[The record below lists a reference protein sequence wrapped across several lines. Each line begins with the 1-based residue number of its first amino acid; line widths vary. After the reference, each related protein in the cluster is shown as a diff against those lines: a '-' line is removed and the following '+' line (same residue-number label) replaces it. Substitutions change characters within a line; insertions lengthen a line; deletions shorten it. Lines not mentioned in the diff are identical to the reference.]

1 MELSVFNSKG
11 EDTGRKV
18 TLSDAV
24 FGHEPNEHVM
34 YLDVKQYLAN
44 QRQGTH
50 KSKELAEISRT
61 TKKLKKQKGTGGAR
75 AGSMKSGVFIGGGR
89 MFGPRPRDYGFKLN
103 KKTKRVARLS
113 ALSVLA
119 REGKV
124 ALVENLTLSAP
135 RTKDFVAI
143 LDGLK
148 LNNGRKTLYVA
159 AEADK
164 NLLLSARN
172 VQKVKIATP
181 VALNTHDLLNTDTL
195 LLSEDGLRSLEQLY
209 TANNSAE

>member
-1 MELSVFNSKG
+1 MELAVYNIKG

-18 TLSDAV
+18 TLSDAI
-24 FGHEPNEHVM
+24 FGLDVNEHVM
-34 YLDVKQYLAN
+34 WLDVKQYLAN

-50 KSKELAEISRT
+50 KSKQRAEVART

-89 MFGPRPRDYGFKLN
+89 IFGPQPRDYGFKLN

-113 ALSVLA
+113 ALSSLA
-119 REGKV
+119 KDGKI
-124 ALVENLTLSAP
+124 ALVENISLSAP
-135 RTKDFVAI
+135 RTKDFLAI

-148 LNNGRKTLYVA
+148 LNNGKKTLLVTGA
-159 AEADK
+159 VDK
-164 NLLLSARN
+164 NVVLSARN
-172 VQKVKIATP
+172 LQKVTVATP

-195 LLSEDGLRSLEQLY
+195 LISEDGLASLNQLY
-209 TANNSAE
+209 TSAE

>member
-1 MELSVFNSKG
+1 MELAVYNLKG

-18 TLSDAV
+18 TLSDAI
-24 FGHEPNEHVM
+24 FGLEVNEHVM

-50 KSKELAEISRT
+50 KSKQRNEVHGT

-75 AGSMKSGVFIGGGR
+75 AGSMKSGVFVGGGR
-89 MFGPRPRDYGFKLN
+89 MFGPQPRDYNFKLN

-113 ALSVLA
+113 ALSSLA
-119 REGKV
+119 KDGKISI
-124 ALVENLTLSAP
+124 VENIAMSAP

-148 LNNGRKTLYVA
+148 LTNGKKTMLVTG
-159 AEADK
+159 EVNK
-164 NLLLSARN
+164 NVILSARN
-172 VQKVKIATP
+172 LQKVKVSTP
-181 VALNTHDLLNTDTL
+181 IGLNTHDLLNTDTL
-195 LLSEDGLRSLEQLY
+195 LISEDGMASLVELY
-209 TANNSAE
+209 STAE

>member
-1 MELSVFNSKG
+1 MELSVYNIKG

-18 TLSDAV
+18 TLSDAI
-24 FGHEPNEHVM
+24 FGLTPNEHVM

-50 KSKELAEISRT
+50 KSKQRNEVHGT

-75 AGSMKSGVFIGGGR
+75 AGSMKSPVFVGGGR
-89 MFGPRPRDYGFKLN
+89 VFGPEPRDYGFKLN
-103 KKTKRVARLS
+103 KKTKRLARLS

-119 REGKV
+119 QDGKV
-124 ALVENLTLSAP
+124 ALVENISLSAP
-135 RTKDFVAI
+135 KTKDFLSI
-143 LDGLK
+143 LNGLK
-148 LNNGRKTLYVA
+148 LNNGKKTLFVA

-164 NLLLSARN
+164 NVLLSARN
-172 VQKVKIATP
+172 IQRVKVATP

-195 LLSEDGLRSLEQLY
+195 LLSEDGLKSLEQLY
-209 TANNSAE
+209 TTAE

>member
-1 MELSVFNSKG
+1 MELAVYNLKG

-18 TLSDAV
+18 TLSDAI
-24 FGHEPNEHVM
+24 FGLEPNEHVM

-50 KSKELAEISRT
+50 KSKQRNEVHGT

-75 AGSMKSGVFIGGGR
+75 AGSMKSGVFVGGGR
-89 MFGPRPRDYGFKLN
+89 MFGPQPRDYGFKLN

-113 ALSVLA
+113 ALSSLA
-119 REGKV
+119 KDGKISV
-124 ALVENLTLSAP
+124 VENIAMTAP

-148 LNNGRKTLYVA
+148 LTNGKKTMLVTG
-159 AEADK
+159 EVNK
-164 NLLLSARN
+164 NVILSARN
-172 VQKVKIATP
+172 LQKVKVSTP
-181 VALNTHDLLNTDTL
+181 IGLNTHDLLNTDTL
-195 LLSEDGLRSLEQLY
+195 LISEDGMASLVELY
-209 TANNSAE
+209 STAE

>member
-1 MELSVFNSKG
+1 MELAVYNLKG

-18 TLSDAV
+18 TLSDAI
-24 FGHEPNEHVM
+24 FGLEVNEHVM

-50 KSKELAEISRT
+50 KSKQRNEVHGT

-75 AGSMKSGVFIGGGR
+75 AGSMKSGVFVGGGR
-89 MFGPRPRDYGFKLN
+89 MFGPQPRDYGFKLN

-113 ALSVLA
+113 ALSSLA
-119 REGKV
+119 KDGKISV
-124 ALVENLTLSAP
+124 VENIAMSAP

-148 LNNGRKTLYVA
+148 LTNGKKTMLVTG
-159 AEADK
+159 EVNK
-164 NLLLSARN
+164 NVILSARN
-172 VQKVKIATP
+172 LQKVKVSTP
-181 VALNTHDLLNTDTL
+181 IGLNTHDLLNTDTL
-195 LLSEDGLRSLEQLY
+195 LISEDGMASLVELY
-209 TANNSAE
+209 STAE